1 MSSEVCPFC
10 GKTYKRLK
18 SHLPHCKAAGS
29 SKTPPTSQ
37 DVAATQRASSRP
49 AAGLSKATSEG
60 KKTKPM
66 VSLATDVTP
75 ERSEK
80 GAVPSLKPAPT
91 ADGSPSS
98 SSPASV
104 VSYPKR
110 KKTQS
115 LADQIRTTS
124 LSTSPSSPL
133 SSTLSK
139 PKKKSL
145 RALIEAAKSGHIAKE
160 APDGTGSSSKDSGGR
175 RTSDQTETKE
185 VADSL
190 KGATVISVPA
200 DAKANREPKTKKM
213 KDVLSTTNYTADF
226 LDSNVNK
233 NNTSPVRVREN
244 FWVDGEGETE
254 EGAGSGLF
262 LKPGGDRQM
271 KVTLQDVK
279 ATLGRPDCRRPSVL
293 SRIAAADKLSSGIS
307 LDTDLSLGPLAA
319 ESQKHAVNH
328 WATTAPQ
335 SDKQLSTKTQPT
347 GLQLFQKQSKALPLN
362 PPQLYADRQ
371 LEAAA
376 ERAKVKRGTSSLS
389 TNESLKADPKEGLRS
404 VSAPLNQSSCL
415 VLQPPPPPPH
425 PPPAA
430 APSSPGTVEDSRL
443 DVGKKNVAEKPQE
456 GLLTQ
461 RNLGQV
467 TLKELPDWLASR
479 TPSRPSDVVE
489 MVRRGWL
496 WYYRKYFHVKK
507 GGVGGVSMLLAGYCV
522 LGYIWSY
529 PRIKL
534 SRWRKYH

>member
-1 MSSEVCPFC
+1 MSSDVCPFC

-29 SKTPPTSQ
+29 SKKTPTTQ
-37 DVAATQRASSRP
+37 DVAATQKASSDP
-49 AAGLSKATSEG
+49 AAALSKATSEG

-66 VSLATDVTP
+66 SSLATDVTP

-91 ADGSPSS
+91 ADGSSSS

-104 VSYPKR
+104 VLYPKK

-145 RALIEAAKSGHIAKE
+145 RALIEAAKSGHVAKE

-175 RTSDQTETKE
+175 RTRDQTETKE

-190 KGATVISVPA
+190 KGASVISVPA
-200 DAKANREPKTKKM
+200 HAKANREPKTKKT
-213 KDVLSTTNYTADF
+213 KDVLSTTNYASDV
-226 LDSNVNK
+226 LDSDK
-233 NNTSPVRVREN
+233 NNTSPVRVRDN
-244 FWVDGEGETE
+244 FWVDGEWETE
-254 EGAGSGLF
+254 EGAGNGLF

-279 ATLGRPDCRRPSVL
+279 ATLGRRQSGRPSVL

-307 LDTDLSLGPLAA
+307 LGADLSLGTLAA
-319 ESQKHAVNH
+319 ESQKHGVNH
-328 WATTAPQ
+328 WPTSAPQ
-335 SDKQLSTKTQPT
+335 SDKQLSTETRPR
-347 GLQLFQKQSKALPLN
+347 GLQLFQKQSEA
-362 PPQLYADRQ
+362 

-376 ERAKVKRGTSSLS
+376 ERAKVKRGTSSPS
-389 TNESLKADPKEGLRS
+389 TNESPKGGLLS

-415 VLQPPPPPPH
+415 VLQPPPPPA
-425 PPPAA
+425 PPAAA

-443 DVGKKNVAEKPQE
+443 DVGKKTVGEKPQE

-461 RNLGQV
+461 RKLGQV

-479 TPSRPSDVVE
+479 TPSRPTDVIE

-507 GGVGGVSMLLAGYCV
+507 GGVGGASMLLAGYCV

>member
-29 SKTPPTSQ
+29 SKTPPTTQ
-37 DVAATQRASSRP
+37 DVAATQKASSHP
-49 AAGLSKATSEG
+49 AAALSKATSEG

-66 VSLATDVTP
+66 SSLATDVTP

-80 GAVPSLKPAPT
+80 ASVPSLKPAPT
-91 ADGSPSS
+91 ADGSLSS

-104 VSYPKR
+104 VSSSKK

-145 RALIEAAKSGHIAKE
+145 RALIEAAKSGHVAKE

-175 RTSDQTETKE
+175 RTRDQTETKE

-190 KGATVISVPA
+190 KGASVISVPA
-200 DAKANREPKTKKM
+200 HAKANREPKTKET
-213 KDVLSTTNYTADF
+213 KDVLSTTNYASDV
-226 LDSNVNK
+226 LDSDVNK
-233 NNTSPVRVREN
+233 TNPSPVRVREN
-244 FWVDGEGETE
+244 FWVDGELETE
-254 EGAGSGLF
+254 EGAGNGLF

-279 ATLGRPDCRRPSVL
+279 ATLGRRQSGRPSVL
-293 SRIAAADKLSSGIS
+293 SRIAAADELSSGIS
-307 LDTDLSLGPLAA
+307 LDADLSLCTLAA
-319 ESQKHAVNH
+319 ESQKHGVNH
-328 WATTAPQ
+328 WATSAPQ
-335 SDKQLSTKTQPT
+335 SDKQLSTKTRPR
-347 GLQLFQKQSKALPLN
+347 GLQLFQKQSKA
-362 PPQLYADRQ
+362 

-389 TNESLKADPKEGLRS
+389 TNESLKADPKGGLLS

-415 VLQPPPPPPH
+415 VLQPPPPPPP

-461 RNLGQV
+461 RKLGQV

-479 TPSRPSDVVE
+479 TPSRPTDVIE

-507 GGVGGVSMLLAGYCV
+507 GGVGGASMLLAGYCV